1 MPKGQKSSG
10 QRQGSLA
17 LLESLYLK
25 QGADAAREKFAEFLP
40 EGSERPYFLIRP
52 DDARPAHRTDVA
64 AGDGITYKSFSPP
77 PFWEAPY
84 ALLKAHFDYVPK
96 KDFMYH
102 GGEEILVPTAGEV
115 FYHFYSNHGTRRPRP
130 HVLKPIKPGSAIA
143 LNPQI
148 PHHTW
153 GGREGAEAW
162 MIIRHV
168 SDSASAI
175 SFISPSNADLPR
187 TPRTITKKALEQ
199 PGAYSLVAW
208 GIAEKIRL
216 HRDRAKCRIGK
227 LANACDLDP
236 SHLSRIENA
245 STNVSIETLVKIA
258 KILRIGLDELIAP
271 KESQWFFEVAQ
282 LPKPSNKSKV
292 VNERLFQRTD
302 PGTQLLTA
310 IHWLVP
316 AGGPSEQV
324 GPERRLEEQNPLSW
338 IVLKGR
344 VIFEIGDL
352 KASTPEV
359 LDEGSVMH
367 FRKPLPVKIQALKD
381 SQLLQISYPSVS
393 ARKIRESREN
403 GKNE

>member
-1 MPKGQKSSG
+1 VSKGPKSSG

-25 QGADAAREKFAEFLP
+25 DGSGAAREKFAEFLP
-40 EGSERPYFLIRP
+40 EGSERPYLLIRP
-52 DDARPAHRTDVA
+52 DDGKPAHRTDVHA
-64 AGDGITYKSFSPP
+64 DDGITYESYSPP

-102 GGEEILVPTAGEV
+102 GGEEILVPIAGEV
-115 FYHFYSNHGTRRPRP
+115 FYHFYSNHGTRRPRE
-130 HVLKPIKPGSAIA
+130 HALKPLKPGSAIV

-153 GGREGAEAW
+153 GGREGADAW
-162 MIIRHV
+162 MISRHV

-175 SFISPSNADLPR
+175 SFISTSNVDLPL
-187 TPRTITKKALEQ
+187 TPRTITKKALQQ
-199 PGAYSLVAW
+199 PGAYALVAW

-216 HRDRAKCRIGK
+216 HRDRAKLRIGK

-258 KILRIGLDELIAP
+258 RILRIGLDELIAP

-282 LPKPSNKSKV
+282 LPKSSNTNRV
-292 VNERLFQRTD
+292 VKEKLFQRTD
-302 PGTQLLTA
+302 PGSQLLTT
-310 IHWLVP
+310 IHWEIP
-316 AGGPSEQV
+316 AGGPSEQIS
-324 GPERRLEEQNPLSW
+324 PNQSLDEENPLSW

-344 VIFEIGDL
+344 VIFEIGDHEN
-352 KASTPEV
+352 SSPEV
-359 LDEGSVMH
+359 LDEGSVLH
-367 FRKPLPVKIQALKD
+367 FRRPLPVKIQALKD
-381 SQLLQISYPSVS
+381 SQLLQISYSS
-393 ARKIRESREN
+393 LDTRKSRNQNEN
-403 GKNE
+403 GEN